1 MGVELHYCRSHCF
14 NFYWYRTLW
23 FHYEFMKMYC
33 FPCRWCSKFIF
44 IFFSEHFSAYP
55 RSPVIAAIGSRHTV
69 TCTPRLRPFDW
80 YRGNTALSSSPGECD
95 CDIESLGNLTFRN
108 FQPGEAGTYSCRVNL
123 GNGRLEGCEFKVLV
137 PGELCYV
144 LIQPSPISILL
155 LFQYPW
161 HVHTIAIFCSLSP

>member
-1 MGVELHYCRSHCF
+1 M
-14 NFYWYRTLW
+14 
-23 FHYEFMKMYC
+23 
-33 FPCRWCSKFIF
+33 
-44 IFFSEHFSAYP
+44 
-55 RSPVIAAIGSRHTV
+55 
-69 TCTPRLRPFDW
+69 TCTPRARRFDW
-80 YRGNTALSSSPGECD
+80 YRGSIALTSSGSGECD

-123 GNGRLEGCEFKVLV
+123 GGNVLEGCEFEVLV